1 MGNNSSNKDN
11 KSISLKDF
19 QEKETP
25 RKMTIHV
32 LSNNKKDC
40 ISLIEY
46 LLGEKFPKNSDE
58 ILESQIKK
66 KINLFSFINYKIYN
80 SAETIMK
87 NINEK
92 SNTIYKHPDSPLV
105 FSEVI
110 LILNNEK
117 NNEQINIIK
126 NSIKND
132 DIVSK
137 EKYYIPFIIIISPNN
152 LDLRGLS
159 PSKTFQ
165 YKISLENIFSFYRNN
180 QKIEDNKIQEEI
192 IQFLTRI
199 NICFSYYNELGDI
212 FSFKNSEGK
221 TVDIIIEEPP
231 NNPAFINVLLLG
243 RSGVGK
249 STLLNL
255 ILDDKKSIEGGT
267 GLSTTSKNI
276 ISYRKHSIPIRFFDV
291 KGIENQETVNNYL
304 KILQEHNLNNEGTKD
319 PINAIFYLMKYKTD
333 TVLEDMEKSLFE
345 QLIEFNIPILF
356 IITKTPY
363 DPDQNCKKKIKLS
376 REMERNKIKNVI
388 NNIIYTS
395 FGKKNRGSEAE
406 SFINNYV
413 RFYFVNLLRV
423 ESQDLPPFGIDK
435 ILSFFSESVSKED
448 WEKLENS
455 CFKNEEENCKNLC
468 EKNPFLHFYSDFDK
482 LNLRNKNIALEY
494 LKGLKAG
501 AFFSGWV
508 PGMDIGMEYFYRYK
522 FKERLKHLYGFDLT
536 KAKELVPESKKED
549 KKDSQNDDNSE
560 NLENL
565 STLTEEDF
573 DNREKNMKLEES
585 KIDTKV
591 EKEIDNKGR
600 NASAIVRGVGEI
612 GGAVIKAL
620 PTAAAETT
628 SVVARGALSAG
639 LKAASWAFL
648 PITCIAFGT
657 WSCINVHKD
666 CMKMLNIFD
675 QAFTPLKFETLS
687 AYIKS
692 YKSAINYLEQI
703 GKKIIENEKKEN
715 EEDEDEEDD

>member
-388 NNIIYTS
+388 NNIICTS

-448 WEKLENS
+448 WEK
-455 CFKNEEENCKNLC
+455 
-468 EKNPFLHFYSDFDK
+468 
-482 LNLRNKNIALEY
+482 NI
-494 LKGLKAG
+494 
-501 AFFSGWV
+501 
-508 PGMDIGMEYFYRYK
+508 
-522 FKERLKHLYGFDLT
+522 
-536 KAKELVPESKKED
+536 KKEEDYLGISNLND
-549 KKDSQNDDNSE
+549 KWIFSVFVDC
-560 NLENL
+560 
-565 STLTEEDF
+565 
-573 DNREKNMKLEES
+573 
-585 KIDTKV
+585 
-591 EKEIDNKGR
+591 KGV
-600 NASAIVRGVGEI
+600 N
-612 GGAVIKAL
+612 
-620 PTAAAETT
+620 
-628 SVVARGALSAG
+628 
-639 LKAASWAFL
+639 
-648 PITCIAFGT
+648 
-657 WSCINVHKD
+657 
-666 CMKMLNIFD
+666 
-675 QAFTPLKFETLS
+675 
-687 AYIKS
+687 
-692 YKSAINYLEQI
+692 
-703 GKKIIENEKKEN
+703 GKKKVK
-715 EEDEDEEDD
+715 

>member
-66 KINLFSFINYKIYN
+66 KINFFFFINYKIYN

-363 DPDQNCKKKIKLS
+363 VLIK
-376 REMERNKIKNVI
+376 
-388 NNIIYTS
+388 
-395 FGKKNRGSEAE
+395 
-406 SFINNYV
+406 
-413 RFYFVNLLRV
+413 
-423 ESQDLPPFGIDK
+423 
-435 ILSFFSESVSKED
+435 
-448 WEKLENS
+448 
-455 CFKNEEENCKNLC
+455 
-468 EKNPFLHFYSDFDK
+468 
-482 LNLRNKNIALEY
+482 
-494 LKGLKAG
+494 
-501 AFFSGWV
+501 
-508 PGMDIGMEYFYRYK
+508 
-522 FKERLKHLYGFDLT
+522 
-536 KAKELVPESKKED
+536 
-549 KKDSQNDDNSE
+549 
-560 NLENL
+560 
-565 STLTEEDF
+565 
-573 DNREKNMKLEES
+573 
-585 KIDTKV
+585 
-591 EKEIDNKGR
+591 
-600 NASAIVRGVGEI
+600 IVR
-612 GGAVIKAL
+612 
-620 PTAAAETT
+620 
-628 SVVARGALSAG
+628 
-639 LKAASWAFL
+639 
-648 PITCIAFGT
+648 
-657 WSCINVHKD
+657 
-666 CMKMLNIFD
+666 
-675 QAFTPLKFETLS
+675 
-687 AYIKS
+687 
-692 YKSAINYLEQI
+692 
-703 GKKIIENEKKEN
+703 KK
-715 EEDEDEEDD
+715 